1 METERHNAD
10 LTVYDQSIQFMDD
23 EFSTSFTTLGHILPG
38 IQNREILLLL
48 KLNLIHSRRI
58 DATLAIDIVATDY
71 LWLNNTETVMMDPP
85 LLFEDPLSTPTSHT
99 VALHRQKITKV
110 GGKTT

>member
-1 METERHNAD
+1 M
-10 LTVYDQSIQFMDD
+10 
-23 EFSTSFTTLGHILPG
+23 GHILPG

-58 DATLAIDIVATDY
+58 DATLATDIVVTDY

-99 VALHRQKITKV
+99 QWLFTDKRLQKQAERRRKE
-110 GGKTT
+110 KPFK